1 MQTISRSARPC
12 DRTLGATPHR
22 VRRELLV
29 CRSRRVRRL
38 LFAVGERCGR
48 SSGVCRR
55 SRHSRGFWRRCR
67 GGHEQFFAVLLLA
80 IGCSEARFGVAVR
93 GGGCQIQRAEGTG
106 SAPVSDPPDAL
117 RDAAASAGLDSVL
130 ADAFAMRR
138 EWAAKH
144 SAQDASAQLTTLGSQ
159 MSEVAAIFADSPD
172 GDGSAAGT
180 VTSDG
185 RFRIGPPQQPSY
197 TWDEDFIYGSESAD
211 FDDFLSSE
219 KWKTKL
225 AGARLLRPDLS
236 DATEAY
242 SHYWSNTGDD
252 WQFDYEKAY
261 LDDSGVRADVDQQ
274 IAAAR
279 QAAEELIGSGNSSFS
294 FTGQPSVTA
303 HYPTTENWQKAIG
316 GHQQWPSGDVVVNGN
331 TATMTVT
338 VHADDHYNFNR
349 GQADIASDAPDDENG
364 RFTEI
369 GWAKPFD
376 SSGSV
381 TRTVTWT
388 VGDPST
394 VTVSPSPNEGR

>member
-1 MQTISRSARPC
+1 MSNFSQFSSSLSAAAKRAS
-12 DRTLGATPHR
+12 G
-22 VRRELLV
+22 LLSEAEDV
-29 CRSRRVRRL
+29 
-38 LFAVGERCGR
+38 R
-48 SSGVCRR
+48 SSALR
-55 SRHSRGFWRRCR
+55 
-67 GGHEQFFAVLLLA
+67 ALDLLP
-80 IGCSEARFGVAVR
+80 
-93 GGGCQIQRAEGTG
+93 
-106 SAPVSDPPDAL
+106 SATPPDAL